1 MTKKPDKDGEIGITL
16 PADVIAAEM
25 SDWAKK
31 NNLVALIFSVE
42 DVHNNVKAMGLKP
55 ITEDAAL
62 EILLE
67 CEELIQ
73 EVGGHQIHDIIQ
85 TQISYLN
92 RFGLEK
98 NND

>member
-1 MTKKPDKDGEIGITL
+1 MTDNIGIKLTSQE
-16 PADVIAAEM
+16 IAEEM

-31 NNLVALIFSVE
+31 NNLVVLIFSAE
-42 DVHNNVKAMGLKP
+42 DVHNNVKTMGLKP

-85 TQISYLN
+85 TQINYLN

>member
-1 MTKKPDKDGEIGITL
+1 MTKKLDIGIKLTSQE
-16 PADVIAAEM
+16 IAEEM

-42 DVHNNVKAMGLKP
+42 DVHNNVSAMGLKP

-73 EVGGHQIHDIIQ
+73 EIGGHTVHDIIQ
-85 TQISYLN
+85 SQINYLN